1 MSVEGENITNSNV
14 NDPVEKKLVYTDEE
28 VSIFNK
34 EKILPQN
41 SKENKDISKILH
53 IIFYKIFNIS

>member
-1 MSVEGENITNSNV
+1 MPVEGENITNSNV
-14 NDPVEKKLVYTDEE
+14 NDPVEKKLVYPDEE

-41 SKENKDISKILH
+41 SEENKDISKILH
-53 IIFYKIFNIS
+53 IIFYKIFNI

>member
-14 NDPVEKKLVYTDEE
+14 NDPVEKKLVYPDEE

-41 SKENKDISKILH
+41 SEENKDISKILH

>member
-14 NDPVEKKLVYTDEE
+14 NDPVEKKLVYPDEE

-41 SKENKDISKILH
+41 FEENKDISKILH
-53 IIFYKIFNIS
+53 IIFYKIFNI